1 MNVVLEGEVNMFM
14 VRTSHLSAQCGDG
27 ATTCGVATLLK
38 TCLFNAGS
46 GVPVFRLTATPGMVF
61 FTPPGWTLAKRCNTK
76 YVALRIPMMLKGI
89 ETVVEIA
96 ALLAAFKRGLPG
108 IVDGKPYVPT
118 KDETETI
125 AHLRGT
131 LEVLTDDFQCNQPEA
146 YAELTAPPAAASVP
160 EGAVAA
166 PAPPPATSV
175 PEAAVEAPAPPP
187 AASVPEAAVAGSG
200 LSAVSAGLEVSAA
213 VEEPSEPCA
222 SPNGASGGAD
232 PSCGSPSSFAGA
244 AAPSAFAAAAKTLLA
259 QKQADATAT
268 ANQDKA
274 SSAVA
279 SAPLTLLIQISGRR
293 LPPSQFW
300 IDSSWI
306 RDIFQA
312 ISRKYTICRH
322 IKF

>member
-27 ATTCGVATLLK
+27 ATTCGVTTLLK

-46 GVPVFRLTATPGMVF
+46 GVPVFRFTATPGMVF

-76 YVALRIPMMLKGI
+76 YVALRIPMMIKGI

-131 LEVLTDDFQCNQPEA
+131 LEVLTDDLQCNHPEA
-146 YAELTAPPAAASVP
+146 YAKLTAPPAAASVP
-160 EGAVAA
+160 AGAVAA

-187 AASVPEAAVAGSG
+187 AASVPEAAVAG
-200 LSAVSAGLEVSAA
+200 
-213 VEEPSEPCA
+213 
-222 SPNGASGGAD
+222 
-232 PSCGSPSSFAGA
+232 
-244 AAPSAFAAAAKTLLA
+244 AAAAKTLLA
-259 QKQADATAT
+259 QKQAYANAT
-268 ANQDKA
+268 ANQAKA

-293 LPPSQFW
+293 LPPSPAL
-300 IDSSWI
+300 D
-306 RDIFQA
+306 
-312 ISRKYTICRH
+312 
-322 IKF
+322 